1 MAKDRV
7 EILDHKRIQRI
18 IDRIANQ
25 IYENYYNQDEIVM
38 VGIHDQGFKLAERLV
53 DKLKSI
59 AKQNVSIYQLKF
71 DKNDPSAAEFHF
83 SGDPSD
89 LEGKHIVLVDDVLNS
104 GKTIAHALQFLLHSN
119 IGQLF
124 STVLI
129 DRFHRKYPVRADF
142 VGMTLSTTIQEH
154 ITVELNGKS
163 DTAYI
168 D

>member
-1 MAKDRV
+1 MVKDSV

-25 IYENYYNQDEIVM
+25 IYENYYNQDEIVL
-38 VGIHDQGFKLAERLV
+38 VGIYDQGFKLAERLF
-53 DKLKSI
+53 DKLNSI
-59 AKQNVSIYQLKF
+59 TKQNVLLFGLKF
-71 DKNDPSAAEFHF
+71 DKTNPSSNSFEF
-83 SGDPSD
+83 SGKASD

-104 GKTIAHALQFLLHSN
+104 GKTMAHALQFLLRAN
-119 IGQLF
+119 IGHLHL
-124 STVLI
+124 TVLI

-154 ITVELNGKS
+154 ISVELNGKK
-163 DTAYI
+163 DKAYI